1 MALKQGRMRETR
13 KKKSGSAMNH
23 WIATAPGRSA
33 RRSTHGRAAPK
44 PLPRRIAM

>member
-13 KKKSGSAMNH
+13 KKKSGSLINH
-23 WIATAPGRSA
+23 WMASAGRSA
-33 RRSTHGRAAPK
+33 SNKASRRPLPK